1 MTSLFLSL
9 GIVLEARHSLRLGIC
24 FRLSL
29 GIELGSS
36 FGLNLCL
43 VLRLEF
49 YLFLGFC
56 LVLERRCGLRMRFRM
71 DLELVVL
78 DLAFVLGHFF
88 VLNLHWFLSLRL
100 CLASPVVEEPTH
112 PLSSS

>member
-1 MTSLFLSL
+1 M
-9 GIVLEARHSLRLGIC
+9 LEVRHSLRLGIC

-56 LVLERRCGLRMRFRM
+56 LVLERMRFRM

-78 DLAFVLGHFF
+78 DLAFVLGRFF